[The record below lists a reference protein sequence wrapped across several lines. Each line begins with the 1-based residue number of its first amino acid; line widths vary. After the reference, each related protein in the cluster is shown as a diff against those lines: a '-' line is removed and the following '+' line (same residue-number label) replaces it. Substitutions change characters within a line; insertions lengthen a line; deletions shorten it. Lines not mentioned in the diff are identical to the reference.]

1 MTWYHECLVA
11 GPCLSCYFRC
21 SIFLLVWPLSLQ
33 CTDWITIEVQ
43 LFIWLQIS
51 FNLHDCINFNLFVF
65 FPFHK
70 DLVSLS
76 RTILILFLPFFFCCF
91 HYAAWTNTK
100 WEFTTGVW
108 SKYLPQCV
116 SDFLHVLSPLCYLL
130 FFWSALWE
138 RMFSCSYHVSLSQ
151 ICHWLSSSHVS
162 NLLIFWVNA
171 LKLCLLKSQPNFSL
185 YIFFLF

>member
-91 HYAAWTNTK
+91 HYAAWTNSK

-130 FFWSALWE
+130 FFLVCIMGTYVFLQLSCLSVSDLSLTIK
-138 RMFSCSYHVSLSQ
+138 FSCLQSFNFLS
-151 ICHWLSSSHVS
+151 
-162 NLLIFWVNA
+162 
-171 LKLCLLKSQPNFSL
+171 
-185 YIFFLF
+185 